1 MKSQTIFRVFRRIRL
16 KMVYTRGVT
25 LYRIHTAGCHARN
38 GLHAWGHPNGNEGE
52 GGAGGEVHPRY
63 ETGTREFMNTSRNLC
78 GYTLE

>member
-16 KMVYTRGVT
+16 KMVYTRRGKP
-25 LYRIHTAGCHARN
+25 G
-38 GLHAWGHPNGNEGE
+38 GNEGE
-52 GGAGGEVHPRY
+52 AGGAVRHPRY

>member
-16 KMVYTRGVT
+16 KTVYTRGGNRAET
-25 LYRIHTAGCHARN
+25 KAKGAR
-38 GLHAWGHPNGNEGE
+38 A
-52 GGAGGEVHPRY
+52 VRHPRY

>member
-25 LYRIHTAGCHARN
+25 LAATKAKRARAV
-38 GLHAWGHPNGNEGE
+38 G
-52 GGAGGEVHPRY
+52 HPRY